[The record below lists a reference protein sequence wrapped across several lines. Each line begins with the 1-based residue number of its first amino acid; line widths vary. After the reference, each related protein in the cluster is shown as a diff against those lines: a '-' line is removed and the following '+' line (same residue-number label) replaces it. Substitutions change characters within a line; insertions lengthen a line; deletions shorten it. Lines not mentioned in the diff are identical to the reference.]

1 MPLLDYREII
11 EQYDRDDLSLMI
23 GNGFSISACPD
34 TFSYEL
40 LYRQA
45 DFGSRAEVIGSL
57 FDKFGTYDFEEIMER
72 LNSAIEVHRLYNHG
86 EDVVR
91 QLSEDQVCLKQG
103 LVEAITRSH
112 PNTSLLIDPPSYART
127 RSFISK
133 FSTIFSLNYD
143 LLLYWAINKTDVDG
157 LRYCNTRDGFNRTW
171 QPDGEQ
177 NVYYIHG
184 GLHLFESEGRVHKIS
199 SGGIGANLIDQVS
212 RNLFYGKFPLFVSEP
227 TCNKKL
233 DKIKHNPYLMRCYEK
248 LRNSKG
254 ILFVHGHSLYNND
267 DHIIE
272 AVRDSD
278 VEKVYIGVY
287 GDSDSRANIALRT
300 KAAGVFGRRVDFY
313 DSSTVPLW

>member
-11 EQYDRDDLSLMI
+11 KEYDRDDLNLMI

-45 DFGSRAEVIGSL
+45 NFGDRDRVISSL
-57 FDKFGTYDFEEIMER
+57 FNRFGTYDFEEIMER
-72 LNSAIEVHRLYNHG
+72 LNSAIEVCRIYDLG
-86 EDVVR
+86 EDVIR
-91 QLSEDQVCLKQG
+91 QLSEDQNCLKQG

-112 PNTSLLIDPPSYART
+112 PNTSLIIDPSSYSRT
-127 RSFISK
+127 RSVISN
-133 FSTIFSLNYD
+133 FSNIFSLNYD
-143 LLLYWAINKTDVDG
+143 LLLYWAINKTDVDD
-157 LRYCNTRDGFNRTW
+157 LSYCNTKDGFNRTW
-171 QPDGEQ
+171 QPEGEQ

-184 GLHLFESEGRVHKIS
+184 GLHLFESEGCVHKIS

-212 RNLFYGKFPLFVSEP
+212 KNLFYERFPLFVSEP
-227 TCNKKL
+227 TCDKKL
-233 DKIKHNPYLMRCYEK
+233 DKIKHNPYLMRCYEE
-248 LRNSKG
+248 LQNSKG
-254 ILFVHGHSLYNND
+254 VLFIHGHSLYNND

-272 AVRDSD
+272 AVRDSN

-287 GDSDSRANIALRT
+287 GDSDSRTNIALRT
-300 KAAGVFGRRVDFY
+300 KAAGIFGSRVDFY